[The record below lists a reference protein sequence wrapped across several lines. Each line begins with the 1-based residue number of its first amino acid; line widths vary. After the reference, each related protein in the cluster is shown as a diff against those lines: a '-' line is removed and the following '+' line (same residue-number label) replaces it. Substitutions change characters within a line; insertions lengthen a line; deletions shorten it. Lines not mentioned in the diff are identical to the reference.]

1 MVDFLGARFY
11 CLCALAH
18 SNRCIRDKMVQFS
31 SMMVT
36 YTVSVPQKTSL
47 ISQFIHTTTTTTTT
61 TFGFCAPDLVMS
73 YSRQHL

>member
-1 MVDFLGARFY
+1 
-11 CLCALAH
+11 
-18 SNRCIRDKMVQFS
+18 MVQFS

-36 YTVSVPQKTSL
+36 YTVSVPQKTCSPTSL
-47 ISQFIHTTTTTTTT
+47 ISQFIHTTTTTTTTTT